1 MDPRSLTPRLPVAT
15 SRVLALTSRG
25 PIARAA
31 SKVLVAGESVDD
43 AIRVTGE
50 VVVGGQRVSWM
61 PLLTHAASPDDII
74 TARQETIGALNWL
87 AAAGTE
93 APDLTLDVATFGVLA
108 PDVTPGIL
116 LNALREVG
124 QAARNAGVTLTLTIP
139 DAALIEAV
147 HVLGHELRQD
157 FPEVGIVLPTRLR
170 RLPTEVSDLAR
181 EGQRV
186 RLSTGRLDAAIGL
199 TSARESGAAFVDI
212 TKQLLAGG
220 AQVSFDT
227 DDALLLDIVGS
238 LVQRYGAEGA
248 EVIAPLGTQS
258 ARQREIDTLATR
270 VLVPYGPRWA
280 EYVANLVAARPSLAL
295 SLPNPIRRK
304 G

>member
-124 QAARNAGVTLTLTIP
+124 QAARNAGVSLTLTIP
-139 DAALIEAV
+139 DTALIEAV

-186 RLSTGRLDAAIGL
+186 RLATGRLDAAIGL

-220 AQVSFDT
+220 AQVSVDT

-295 SLPNPIRRK
+295 SLPNPTRRK

>member
-124 QAARNAGVTLTLTIP
+124 QAARNAGVSLTLTIA
-139 DAALIEAV
+139 DAALVEAV

-186 RLSTGRLDAAIGL
+186 RLATGRLDAAIGL

-238 LVQRYGAEGA
+238 LVQRYGADGA

-258 ARQREIDTLATR
+258 ARQREIGTLATR